1 MWFSMEETRHGGRG
15 IREQLLLAGIDDINQ
30 NGIQN
35 FSVRRVAN
43 ACGVS
48 CAAPYKHFDDKPA
61 FLAAIVDYIDSLWKE
76 RKEKVLKKYPTG
88 SRRQLAE
95 VSLEYVRFL
104 VENPHFRS
112 IIMGKDDEFDLRRGR
127 SRGQVSNLTQG
138 LIQDYC
144 RSTGMS
150 EQTRR
155 LKTYVVRSLIYGAA
169 LMFDNGELDYNDEN
183 MALVAY
189 AIEREFDLA

>member
-1 MWFSMEETRHGGRG
+1 MEETRHGGRG

-48 CAAPYKHFDDKPA
+48 CAAPYKHFEDKPA

-127 SRGQVSNLTQG
+127 SRGQVSDLTQC

>member
-1 MWFSMEETRHGGRG
+1 MEVSSEKG
-15 IREQLLLAGIDDINQ
+15 IRERLLLAGIDDISK
-30 NGIQN
+30 NGVQE
-35 FSVRRVAN
+35 FSVRRVAG

-48 CAAPYKHFDDKPA
+48 CAAPYKHFADKPA
-61 FLAAIVDYIDSLWKE
+61 FLAAIVDYIDSLWKA
-76 RKEKVLKKYPTG
+76 RKENVLKKYPTG

-127 SRGQVSNLTQG
+127 AKGQVSGLTQS
-138 LIQDYC
+138 LIEDYC
-144 RSTGMS
+144 RSAGMP
-150 EQTRR
+150 ERTKR
-155 LKTYVVRSLIYGAA
+155 LKFYVVRSLIFGAA
-169 LMFDNGELDYNDEN
+169 FMFDSGELEYNEEN
-183 MALVAY
+183 MSLVAY

>member
-1 MWFSMEETRHGGRG
+1 MEETRHGGRG

-48 CAAPYKHFDDKPA
+48 CAAPYKHFEDKPA

-112 IIMGKDDEFDLRRGR
+112 IIMGKDDEFDLRRDR

>member
-1 MWFSMEETRHGGRG
+1 MEETRHGGRG

-48 CAAPYKHFDDKPA
+48 CAAPYTHFEDKPA

-127 SRGQVSNLTQG
+127 SRGQVSDLTQG

>member
-1 MWFSMEETRHGGRG
+1 MEVSSEKS
-15 IREQLLLAGIDDINQ
+15 IRERLLLAGIDDISK
-30 NGIQN
+30 NGVQE
-35 FSVRRVAN
+35 FSVRRVAG

-48 CAAPYKHFDDKPA
+48 CAAPYKHFADKPA
-61 FLAAIVDYIDSLWKE
+61 FLAAIVDYIDSLWKA
-76 RKEKVLKKYPTG
+76 RKENVLKKYPTG

-127 SRGQVSNLTQG
+127 AKGQVSGLTQS
-138 LIQDYC
+138 LIEDYC
-144 RSTGMS
+144 RSAGMP
-150 EQTRR
+150 ERTKR
-155 LKTYVVRSLIYGAA
+155 LKFYVVRSLIFGAA
-169 LMFDNGELDYNDEN
+169 FMFDSGELEYNEEN
-183 MALVAY
+183 MSLVAY

>member
-1 MWFSMEETRHGGRG
+1 MAGSEEMG
-15 IREQLLLAGIDDINQ
+15 IRERLLLAGIDDISK
-30 NGIQN
+30 NGVQE
-35 FSVRRVAN
+35 FSVRRVAG

-48 CAAPYKHFDDKPA
+48 CAAPYKHFADKPA
-61 FLAAIVDYIDSLWKE
+61 FLAAIVDYIDSLWKA
-76 RKEKVLKKYPTG
+76 RKETVLKKYPTG

-127 SRGQVSNLTQG
+127 AKGQVSGLTQS
-138 LIQDYC
+138 LIEDYC
-144 RSTGMS
+144 RSTGMP
-150 EQTRR
+150 ERTKR
-155 LKTYVVRSLIYGAA
+155 LKFYVVRSLIFGAA
-169 LMFDNGELDYNDEN
+169 FMFDSGELEYNEEN
-183 MALVAY
+183 MSLVAY

>member
-1 MWFSMEETRHGGRG
+1 MESSGGMG
-15 IREQLLLAGIDDINQ
+15 IRERLLLAGIDDINQ
-30 NGIQN
+30 NGVQD

-48 CAAPYKHFDDKPA
+48 CAAPYKHFEDKQA
-61 FLAAIVDYIDSLWKE
+61 FLAAIMDYIDALWHE
-76 RKEKVLKKYPTG
+76 RKDRVLKKYPTG

-112 IIMGKDDEFDLRRGR
+112 IIMGKDDEFDRRRGR
-127 SRGQVSNLTQG
+127 SKGQVSDVTLG

-169 LMFDNGELDYNDEN
+169 LMFDSGELEYNDEN

>member
-1 MWFSMEETRHGGRG
+1 
-15 IREQLLLAGIDDINQ
+15 
-30 NGIQN
+30 
-35 FSVRRVAN
+35 
-43 ACGVS
+43 
-48 CAAPYKHFDDKPA
+48 
-61 FLAAIVDYIDSLWKE
+61 
-76 RKEKVLKKYPTG
+76 
-88 SRRQLAE
+88 
-95 VSLEYVRFL
+95 
-104 VENPHFRS
+104 
-112 IIMGKDDEFDLRRGR
+112 MGKDDEFDLRRGR

>member
-1 MWFSMEETRHGGRG
+1 MEGSEEMG
-15 IREQLLLAGIDDINQ
+15 IRERLLLAGIDDINK
-30 NGIQN
+30 NGVQD

-48 CAAPYKHFDDKPA
+48 CAAPYKHFEDKPA
-61 FLAAIVDYIDSLWKE
+61 FLAAIVDYIDSLWHQ
-76 RKEKVLKKYPTG
+76 RKDMVLKKYSTG

-127 SRGQVSNLTQG
+127 SKGQVSDLTQS

-150 EQTRR
+150 ERTRR
-155 LKTYVVRSLIYGAA
+155 LKTYVVRSLIFGAA
-169 LMFDNGELDYNDEN
+169 MMFDSGELVYNDEN
-183 MALVAY
+183 MSLVAY

>member
-1 MWFSMEETRHGGRG
+1 MWFSMEEMRHGGRG

-48 CAAPYKHFDDKPA
+48 CAAPYKHFEDKPA

>member
-1 MWFSMEETRHGGRG
+1 MAGSEEMG
-15 IREQLLLAGIDDINQ
+15 IRERLLLAGIDDINK
-30 NGIQN
+30 NGVQD
-35 FSVRRVAN
+35 FSVRRVAG

-48 CAAPYKHFDDKPA
+48 CAAPYKHFEDKPA
-61 FLAAIVDYIDSLWKE
+61 FLAAIVDYIDSLWKA

-127 SRGQVSNLTQG
+127 AKGQVSGLTQS
-138 LIQDYC
+138 LIEDYC
-144 RSTGMS
+144 RSTGMP
-150 EQTRR
+150 EQTKR
-155 LKTYVVRSLIYGAA
+155 LKTYVVRSLIFGAA
-169 LMFDNGELDYNDEN
+169 FMFDSGELEYNEEN
-183 MALVAY
+183 MSLVAY

>member
-1 MWFSMEETRHGGRG
+1 MAGSEEMG
-15 IREQLLLAGIDDINQ
+15 IRERLLLAGIDDISK
-30 NGIQN
+30 NGVQE
-35 FSVRRVAN
+35 FSVRRVAG

-48 CAAPYKHFDDKPA
+48 CAAPYKHFADKPA
-61 FLAAIVDYIDSLWKE
+61 FLAAIVDYIDSLWKA
-76 RKEKVLKKYPTG
+76 RKENVLKKYPTG

-127 SRGQVSNLTQG
+127 AKGQVSGLTQS
-138 LIQDYC
+138 LIEDYC
-144 RSTGMS
+144 RSAGMP
-150 EQTRR
+150 ERTKR
-155 LKTYVVRSLIYGAA
+155 LKFYVVRSLIFGAA
-169 LMFDNGELDYNDEN
+169 FMFDSGELEYNEEN
-183 MALVAY
+183 MSLVAY

>member
-1 MWFSMEETRHGGRG
+1 MEETRHGGRG

-48 CAAPYKHFDDKPA
+48 CAAPYKHFEDKPA

-138 LIQDYC
+138 LIHDYC